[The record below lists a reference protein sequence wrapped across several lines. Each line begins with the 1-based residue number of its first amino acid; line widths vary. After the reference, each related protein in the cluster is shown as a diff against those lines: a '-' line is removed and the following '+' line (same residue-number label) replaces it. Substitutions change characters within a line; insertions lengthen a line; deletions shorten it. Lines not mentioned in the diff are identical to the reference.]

1 MPDGIVLHGIYG
13 TSDLGYRV
21 DTMVQEDIVR
31 NTRRE
36 SVPSALCSMT
46 PGSSGQLHV
55 ISLSIPRFH
64 SPPRAAYLLRLL
76 PKVLRSKRN
85 SILWLR
91 SGNGENVLQQHMR
104 PHYGL
109 GPPWQSGLQKVWA
122 CYLEA

>member
-1 MPDGIVLHGIYG
+1 MVRMALLA
-13 TSDLGYRV
+13 LGYRV
-21 DTMVQEDIVR
+21 DIMAQEDIVR
-31 NTRRE
+31 NTQRE

-55 ISLSIPRFH
+55 IYLRIPRFH

-76 PKVLRSKRN
+76 LKVLRSKRN

-91 SGNGENVLQQHMR
+91 SGNAENVLQQRMR
-104 PHYGL
+104 LRYDL
-109 GPPWQSGLQKVWA
+109 GPPWHSGLQRVWA